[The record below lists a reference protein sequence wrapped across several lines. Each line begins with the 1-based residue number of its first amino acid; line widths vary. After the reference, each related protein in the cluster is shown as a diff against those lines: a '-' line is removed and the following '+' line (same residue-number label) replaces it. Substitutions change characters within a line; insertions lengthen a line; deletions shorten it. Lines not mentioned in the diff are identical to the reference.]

1 MRGVSGTCDRSAVRR
16 DTHKH
21 LDVVGTRLCFDD
33 LYLLLFAQLSEYPSY
48 VCLKFSVDY
57 FSAEFR
63 CKHDVVLASPCGVCA
78 VIYYVFSLFITS
90 IDFW

>member
-1 MRGVSGTCDRSAVRR
+1 MRGVSGAGGWAAVRR

-48 VCLKFSVDY
+48 VFL
-57 FSAEFR
+57 
-63 CKHDVVLASPCGVCA
+63 
-78 VIYYVFSLFITS
+78 
-90 IDFW
+90 